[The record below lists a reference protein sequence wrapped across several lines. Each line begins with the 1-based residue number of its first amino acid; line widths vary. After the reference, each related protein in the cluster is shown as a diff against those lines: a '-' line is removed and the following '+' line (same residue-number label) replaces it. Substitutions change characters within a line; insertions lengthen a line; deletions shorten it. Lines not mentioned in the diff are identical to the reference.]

1 MYRTDEYEAYSGLVI
16 RDAQNEAFILDQI
29 RIRTGLNVKVLSN
42 SEHRFISY
50 KTVASQKNF
59 EDMDF
64 ENAKTREDME
74 LIVGDMKAACE
85 ALKSTIA
92 SQKV

>member
-1 MYRTDEYEAYSGLVI
+1 MGRCCKKYLNKMLDAYQEELA
-16 RDAQNEAFILDQI
+16 D
-29 RIRTGLNVKVLSN
+29 
-42 SEHRFISY
+42 IS
-50 KTVASQKNF
+50 KAIQKNF

-74 LIVGDMKAACE
+74 LIMGDMKATCE

-92 SQKV
+92 NQKV

>member
-1 MYRTDEYEAYSGLVI
+1 MGRCCKKYLNKMLDAYQEELA
-16 RDAQNEAFILDQI
+16 D
-29 RIRTGLNVKVLSN
+29 
-42 SEHRFISY
+42 IS
-50 KTVASQKNF
+50 KAIQKNF

-74 LIVGDMKAACE
+74 LIVGNMRAACE

>member
-1 MYRTDEYEAYSGLVI
+1 MGRCCKKYLNKMLDAYQEELA
-16 RDAQNEAFILDQI
+16 D
-29 RIRTGLNVKVLSN
+29 
-42 SEHRFISY
+42 IS
-50 KTVASQKNF
+50 KAIQKNF

-74 LIVGDMKAACE
+74 LIVGDMRAACE
-85 ALKSTIA
+85 ALKSTIE

>member
-1 MYRTDEYEAYSGLVI
+1 MGRCCKKYLNKMLDAYQEELA
-16 RDAQNEAFILDQI
+16 D
-29 RIRTGLNVKVLSN
+29 
-42 SEHRFISY
+42 IS
-50 KTVASQKNF
+50 KAIQKNF

-74 LIVGDMKAACE
+74 LIVGDMKAAYE